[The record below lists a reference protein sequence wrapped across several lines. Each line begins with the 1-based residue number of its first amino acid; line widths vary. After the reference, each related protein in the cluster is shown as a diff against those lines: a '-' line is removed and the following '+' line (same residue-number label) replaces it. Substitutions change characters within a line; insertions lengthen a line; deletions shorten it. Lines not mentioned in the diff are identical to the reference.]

1 MKKNIENKINYKVI
15 SKATDA
21 YGMIT
26 SFKVEI
32 NGAEFTINRVM
43 NKFKPTKM
51 FEFMDKISY
60 DKEGNP
66 VEIDWTTCISGLYHL
81 ANEMELRLILG
92 ASHYAIGGKISY
104 FVDDNF
110 MTAEDLLMEQA
121 ENSYVPYNGDD
132 L

>member
-1 MKKNIENKINYKVI
+1 MKNIENKINYKVI
-15 SKATDA
+15 STSKNDV
-21 YGMIT
+21 GIIT
-26 SFKVEI
+26 RFKVSI
-32 NGAEFTINRVM
+32 NGAEFTINRVY

-66 VEIDWTTCISGLYHL
+66 VEIDWTTCVSGLYHL
-81 ANEMELRLILG
+81 ANEMGLRLVLG
-92 ASHYAIGGKISY
+92 ASHYAVGGKISY
-104 FVDDNF
+104 FIDDHF
-110 MTAEDLLMEQA
+110 LTDEDLLIEQA

>member
-1 MKKNIENKINYKVI
+1 MIRKDEYAVI
-15 SKATDA
+15 STSKNDV
-21 YGMIT
+21 GMVT

-60 DKEGNP
+60 DEKGNP
-66 VEIDWTTCISGLYHL
+66 VEIDWSTSVGGLYHL
-81 ANEMELRLILG
+81 ANEMGLRLVLG
-92 ASHYAIGGKISY
+92 ASHYAVGGKISY

-121 ENSYVPYNGDD
+121 ENSYVPYSGDD
-132 L
+132 F